1 MPLWSTITT
10 SNYLKTAGQG
20 SSEPVAPRIYLFVFV
35 NVLCMV
41 SYKNLTFIVISY
53 LAFVFQ
59 YSVSIVKLE
68 EGYFCRKGKMES

>member
-1 MPLWSTITT
+1 MKTI
-10 SNYLKTAGQG
+10 
-20 SSEPVAPRIYLFVFV
+20 V

-41 SYKNLTFIVISY
+41 SYKNLTFIVVSY

-59 YSVSIVKLE
+59 YSVSNVKLE